1 MARPDEVPEVP
12 AAVAVLAD
20 ALWRTMSSPDWAK
33 ALGDDLARTEL
44 LLVAICD
51 ALHPCGAVSVPRG
64 ATVLAA
70 LERPARNAEIR
81 AAFRGDN
88 HRELARRY
96 GLSSRHIRR
105 IVDL

>member
-1 MARPDEVPEVP
+1 MARPDEAPDVP
-12 AAVAVLAD
+12 AAVALLAE
-20 ALWRTMSSPDWAK
+20 ALWRTMSSPDWHR

-44 LLVAICD
+44 VLVAVCD
-51 ALHPCGAVSVPRG
+51 ALHPCGAVSLPRG
-64 ATVLAA
+64 ATVLEA

-96 GLSSRHIRR
+96 SLSVRQIRR
-105 IVDL
+105 IVHV